1 MGYSKAYGVLK
12 VSTDREQVARSRVFT
27 RDDHRLRILSTVVDE
42 PSMRVRP
49 LLAGLWEVR
58 DGSFRDVREWEGF
71 VDAVEVLFV
80 ALFEEEE
87 DARVAHD
94 AGADGAFVEATELL
108 DDADDPAVVLA
119 HAFVELASDAVAI
132 GDGEKGAEFF

>member
-1 MGYSKAYGVLK
+1 
-12 VSTDREQVARSRVFT
+12 
-27 RDDHRLRILSTVVDE
+27 
-42 PSMRVRP
+42 MRVRP
-49 LLAGLWEVR
+49 LFARLRKVG
-58 DGSFRDVREWEGF
+58 DGSFGDVREWEGF

-94 AGADGAFVEATELL
+94 AGADGALVEAAELL

-119 HAFVELASDAVAI
+119 HAFVELPRDAVAV
-132 GDGEKGAEFF
+132 GDGEERAEFFQDDAFALLA